1 MRKEKL
7 LEKKQA
13 AIQDAP
19 WYVKMI
25 MDDSDLKQFS
35 VAQIELLCQI
45 MARAEEKRETCFP
58 FYTLSENEVLQ
69 KSTNRI
75 AYFENSGEIRE
86 ESEEEVLSGA
96 ASEIYKLYIKKQ
108 S

>member
-13 AIQDAP
+13 AIQEAP

-35 VAQIELLCQI
+35 VAQIELPRSWRGQKKKEKLAFRFILYQKMRYCRNQRTESLTLKTLAKS
-45 MARAEEKRETCFP
+45 ARKAKKKCYRAQQVKF
-58 FYTLSENEVLQ
+58 
-69 KSTNRI
+69 TN
-75 AYFENSGEIRE
+75 
-86 ESEEEVLSGA
+86 
-96 ASEIYKLYIKKQ
+96 YI
-108 S
+108 